1 VEEICPECSG
11 TVVEN
16 RGIYYCRRCGFVVG
30 VELVFDSAPQRAQTW
45 TGRILQSVEKSS
57 DGISAMLKRRAS
69 YIAVKLQKKYHVG
82 QNVAA
87 VAGLIA
93 AQEELGIQPRVKAP
107 KSTVRNAKAVL
118 RKAKGKL
125 YSPMKRA
132 DIFADRLFEKCL
144 ELGIP
149 PGPAMEIYNR
159 HRDLLGSLKPSTVA
173 FAVGY
178 LLGMKLPKRRTAK
191 RVARILELAE
201 STRTNTS
208 GADLDHKRSEET
220 GR

>member
-1 VEEICPECSG
+1 MEEICPECSG

-30 VELVFDSAPQRAQTW
+30 FELVFDSAPQRAQTW
-45 TGRILQSVEKSS
+45 TGKILQSVEKSS
-57 DGISAMLKRRAS
+57 DGLSAMLKRRAS
-69 YIAVKLQKKYHVG
+69 YIAIRLQKKYHIG

-93 AQEELGIQPRVKAP
+93 AQEELGIQPRVKAS
-107 KSTVRNAKAVL
+107 KSTIRNAKAVL
-118 RKAKGKL
+118 RNVRGKL
-125 YSPMKRA
+125 YSPLKRT

-149 PGPAMEIYNR
+149 PEKALEIYNQ
-159 HRDLLGSLKPSTVA
+159 HRDMLRSLKPSTVA
-173 FAVGY
+173 FAIGY
-178 LLGMKLPKRRTAK
+178 RLGMKLPERRTAK
-191 RVARILELAE
+191 RVARILSLAE
-201 STRTNTS
+201 STRENML
-208 GADLDHKRSEET
+208 GADLDHGKAGEN